1 MNENSRETP
10 DHSLTIRLTPVRSS
24 RFKRDVK
31 RAEGRGKDPTKLGAL
46 LESLIR
52 GEPLSALHRDHLL
65 RGKWNGYREVH
76 IEPDW
81 LLIYRVVGTELRL
94 ARTGSHAELF
104 RK

>member
-10 DHSLTIRLTPVRSS
+10 DQSSPIRLTPVRSS

-31 RAEGRGKDPTKLGAL
+31 RAEGRGKDPAKLGAL

-52 GEPLSALHRDHLL
+52 GEPPSALHRDHLL
-65 RGKWNGYREVH
+65 RGKWKGCREVH
-76 IEPDW
+76 IESDRLP
-81 LLIYRVVGTELRL
+81 IHRVAGTELRL

-104 RK
+104 EK

>member
-1 MNENSRETP
+1 MSENARGTP
-10 DHSLTIRLTPVRSS
+10 DQSATIRLTPARSS

-31 RAEGRGKDPTKLGAL
+31 RAGERGKDLTKLEAL

-52 GEPLSALHRDHLL
+52 GEPLSALYRDHLL
-65 RGKWNGYREVH
+65 RGKWKGYREVH

-81 LLIYRVVGTELRL
+81 LLIYRVAGTELRL

-104 RK
+104 KK

>member
-1 MNENSRETP
+1 MNENSRDTP
-10 DHSLTIRLTPVRSS
+10 DHSSTIRFTPVRSS

-31 RAEGRGKDPTKLGAL
+31 RAEGRGKDLTKLGAL

-52 GEPLSALHRDHLL
+52 GEPLSALYRDHLL

-81 LLIYRVVGTELRL
+81 LLIYRVAGAELRL